1 MAGSSASLRAY
12 IITRLLLMI
21 PMLFLL
27 ITFTFII
34 LRVAPGDPVSTIFG
48 ERGNQQV
55 IDRIKAELGLND
67 PLPIQYVR
75 YLRDVF
81 TGNMGTSI
89 LTTKPVIVEISDRM
103 PATLELTFSSMIV
116 AAVLGIGLGVFAG
129 VRRDQPGDFG
139 TRVFAALAYNIPIFW
154 FGLILKL
161 VFAVWLRWFPVSGRF
176 SPRLSPPPH
185 VTGLYTVDSLVA
197 GDLRAFVDSVSHLI
211 LPSLTL
217 GIVLAGFFIRITR
230 ANVIHAMN
238 SDFVEAARARGIPER
253 GVFFRHALKNA
264 LVPVITTMGLTFALL
279 FSGAILTETVFSFE
293 GMGRFVF
300 LAISYRDYPAIQ
312 GAVVYYGI
320 LMVVISLGIDILNA
334 FVDPRIRY

>member
-1 MAGSSASLRAY
+1 VPGSTASLRAY
-12 IITRLLLMI
+12 VITRVILMVPMLVLLL
-21 PMLFLL
+21 
-27 ITFTFII
+27 TFTFII
-34 LRVAPGDPVSTIFG
+34 LRVAPGDPVSTIYG
-48 ERGNQQV
+48 ERGNPQV
-55 IDRIKAELGLND
+55 IDRIKTELGLYD
-67 PLPIQYVR
+67 PLYVQFFR

-89 LTTKPVIVEISDRM
+89 LTQRPVIDEITSRM
-103 PATLELTFSSMIV
+103 PATIELTFSSMLV
-116 AAVLGIGLGVFAG
+116 ASVLGIGLGTFAG
-129 VRRDQPGDFG
+129 TRRDRLPDFA
-139 TRVFAALAYNIPIFW
+139 TRLYGALAYNIPIFW

-161 VFAVWLRWFPVSGRF
+161 IFAVWLGWLPVSGRF
-176 SPRLSPPPH
+176 SPRLSPPPT
-185 VTGLYTVDSLVA
+185 VTGLYTIDSLLA
-197 GDLRAFVDSVSHLI
+197 GNLPAFVDAVAHLI

-217 GIVLAGFFIRITR
+217 GIVLSGFFVRITR
-230 ANVIHAMN
+230 VNVIHAMG
-238 SDFVEAARARGIPER
+238 SDYVEAARARGIPER
-253 GVFFRHALKNA
+253 SVFFRHGLKNA